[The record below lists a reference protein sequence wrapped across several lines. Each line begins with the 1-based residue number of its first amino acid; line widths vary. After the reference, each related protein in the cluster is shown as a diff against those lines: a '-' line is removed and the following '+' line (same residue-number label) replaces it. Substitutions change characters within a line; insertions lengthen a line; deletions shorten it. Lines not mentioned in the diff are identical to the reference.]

1 MSDKRI
7 GLRFGLAMKGVFF
20 FHPLPFS
27 LCVLLVD
34 DSVHAFAV
42 QSGFSIGAY
51 ECTLKFLIVAVAV
64 VVTLLFLI

>member
-34 DSVHAFAV
+34 SVHAFAV
-42 QSGFSIGAY
+42 QNGVFYRS
-51 ECTLKFLIVAVAV
+51 V
-64 VVTLLFLI
+64 